1 MRHFGLQYIINV
13 FATFLLYLFSPK
25 EYSLAF
31 CVLCFA
37 AYLYIVLPAILY
49 DFQKK
54 QYLSFNFF
62 FFLSLLFASFIA
74 PIFIGVD
81 LGAFSYYSRFVNSG
95 TALVVFASSLYI
107 CGWKFSI
114 IKHSNYR
121 PRTIPVFTERAI
133 HFLHVCSL
141 LTTLLYFY
149 FLRQFI
155 DSLMGLTNDM
165 GTGYL
170 ITLVQTFIILSL
182 IADSIKYKNSGLN
195 SVVAYLR
202 IAIVPLSCS
211 LFIIL
216 TSIVIVGDRT
226 MPLFLIIAIGMSFI
240 TYVRKISFPVMAI
253 ALILGIS
260 VMFTIGRNRGG
271 NDSYYGSS
279 FSSMVETTGTTISQT
294 DAVEDMF
301 EDYIPASMSIYMLM
315 SWREEHGGNL
325 YYPGKIFIAPFLPI
339 PYIPSILSD
348 LFYGVK
354 QQGDLNSGVLTTQI
368 RNRIS
373 HYSDSG
379 VGTHVVG
386 DVYVSWGIIGIILMF
401 FYFGKLVGQS
411 QLKCSDNIFYALI
424 YITLTCDAVYMARAT
439 LFLDIRNIGFQF
451 FLVFL
456 LQQLYHS
463 KINKPL

>member
-1 MRHFGLQYIINV
+1 
-13 FATFLLYLFSPK
+13 
-25 EYSLAF
+25 
-31 CVLCFA
+31 
-37 AYLYIVLPAILY
+37 
-49 DFQKK
+49 
-54 QYLSFNFF
+54 
-62 FFLSLLFASFIA
+62 
-74 PIFIGVD
+74 
-81 LGAFSYYSRFVNSG
+81 
-95 TALVVFASSLYI
+95 
-107 CGWKFSI
+107 
-114 IKHSNYR
+114 
-121 PRTIPVFTERAI
+121 
-133 HFLHVCSL
+133 
-141 LTTLLYFY
+141 
-149 FLRQFI
+149 
-155 DSLMGLTNDM
+155 
-165 GTGYL
+165 
-170 ITLVQTFIILSL
+170 
-182 IADSIKYKNSGLN
+182 
-195 SVVAYLR
+195 
-202 IAIVPLSCS
+202 
-211 LFIIL
+211 
-216 TSIVIVGDRT
+216 
-226 MPLFLIIAIGMSFI
+226 
-240 TYVRKISFPVMAI
+240 
-253 ALILGIS
+253 
-260 VMFTIGRNRGG
+260 MFTIGRNRGG